1 MTDTLSQL
9 IPKLQ
14 DLLLG
19 DTTTFSTAT
28 CTAAIRQALKELN
41 LCVPRHAAETVAAAS
56 GQYEYE
62 LSDSTALRI
71 VDVLRQGTDA
81 YADASVSLNFDA
93 YFEDER
99 PFFRLRTPEADGTVL
114 IVRYASP
121 HTIDG
126 LDGAAESSLPPFYDV
141 VLLDGAAWQACL
153 VRAAGTVE
161 TINYNPQV
169 SENYAQLA
177 RFYATAF
184 RTSLAALQHHCFP
197 VSELDRRRWKDEW
210 EGEW

>member
-14 DLLLG
+14 ALLLG
-19 DTTTFSTAT
+19 DTTTFSSAT

-41 LCVPRHAAETVAAAS
+41 LSVPRHAAETVEAVS

-62 LSDSTALRI
+62 LSDSTALKI

-81 YADASVSLNFDA
+81 YADCSISLDFDA

-99 PFFRLRTPEADGTVL
+99 PFFRLRTPEADGTTL
-114 IVRYASP
+114 IVRYACP

-126 LDGAAESSLPPFYDV
+126 LDESTDSTLPPFHDV

-153 VRAAGTVE
+153 VRAAGTIE
-161 TINYNPQV
+161 TINYNPEV
-169 SENYAQLA
+169 SKNYAQLA
-177 RFYATAF
+177 RFYETAF
-184 RTSLAALQHHCFP
+184 KTSLAALQHHCFP
-197 VSELDRRRWKDEW
+197 VSELDRRNWKDEW
-210 EGEW
+210 EGMW